1 MSDTTVA
8 QALTAAFL
16 MGEAD
21 LDQIV
26 ERWSVTLGQRWRW
39 LRPLAKRLLANLG
52 QEDQRRELAVC
63 WFLFL
68 DRGFQSACDRYDLD
82 VEQWILTTRPPM
94 RPIAAA
100 RDWRIPSIQSPGEL
114 ADWLDV
120 EPNQLEWYADL
131 RSLESYWRRNKLRH
145 YHYRLLE
152 KRFGQVRVIESPK
165 PRLKQIQRQILT
177 GILDH
182 IPPHPTAHGFCH
194 GRSICSFA
202 GPHVGKRIVVRI
214 DLQDFFPSISRFR
227 IRALFLSVG
236 YPERVAKLLAG
247 LCTNVVPPEIWL
259 GGLRNGSGLATNC
272 VQSLYSA
279 PHLPQGAPTSPA
291 LANLCAFHLDRRLS
305 ALAIAAG
312 ATYTR
317 YADDLAFSGERDFER
332 AAHRFHLH
340 VCAIVME
347 EGFRVH
353 HHKTRLMRHGVR
365 QHLAGLVVN
374 ERLNVCRQDFDQ
386 LKAIL
391 TNCIRHGPQSQNRAA
406 HSDFRGHLA
415 GRIAFVELVNAA
427 KGRRLRALF
436 DRIAW

>member
-1 MSDTTVA
+1 MSDITVA
-8 QALTAAFL
+8 QALTTAFL
-16 MGEAD
+16 TGEPD

-26 ERWSVTLGQRWRW
+26 DRWSVTLGRRWRW
-39 LRPLAKRLLANLG
+39 LRPLAVRLLANLD
-52 QEDQRRELAVC
+52 EADQRREVAVA

-68 DRGFQSACDRYDLD
+68 DRGFQRACDSHDLD
-82 VEQWILTTRPPM
+82 VAQWIHITRPPM

-100 RDWRIPSIQSPGEL
+100 RDWQVPSICTPGEL

-120 EPNQLEWYADL
+120 EPNRLEWYADL
-131 RSLESYWRRNKLRH
+131 RSLESYWPQNKLRH

-182 IPPHPTAHGFCH
+182 IPPHPAAHGFRRGC
-194 GRSICSFA
+194 SISSFA
-202 GPHVGKRIVVRI
+202 RPHVGKRIVVRI
-214 DLQDFFPSISRFR
+214 DLQDFFPSISHLR
-227 IRALFLSVG
+227 IRALFLSLG
-236 YPERVAKLLAG
+236 YPQQVAKRLAG
-247 LCTNVVPPEIWL
+247 LCTNVVPLDTWL
-259 GGLRNGSGLATNC
+259 GDCGNRSTFGPSG
-272 VQSLYSA
+272 VQRLYST

-291 LANLCAFHLDRRLS
+291 LANLCAFRLDCRLA
-305 ALAIAAG
+305 ALANSAG

-332 AAHRFHLH
+332 VAHRFHLH
-340 VCAIVME
+340 VCAAVME

-353 HHKTRLMRHGVR
+353 HHKTRRMRRGVR

-374 ERLNVCRQDFDQ
+374 ERLNVCRQDFDR

-391 TNCIRHGPQSQNRAA
+391 TNCIRHGPQSQNRMA
-406 HSDFRGHLA
+406 HPDFRGHLA
-415 GRIAFVELVNAA
+415 GRIGFFESVNAA
-427 KGRRLRALF
+427 KARRLRALF
-436 DRIAW
+436 DQIAW